1 MDKIYATLIIHE
13 LRTFESVPDVIK
25 SRVKL
30 RLEELGFPELAEVE
44 L

>member
-1 MDKIYATLIIHE
+1 MDKVYATLIINE
-13 LRTFESVPDVIK
+13 LRTFESVPDSIK

-30 RLEELGFPELAEVE
+30 RLEELGFPELAEVG